1 MPLSW
6 NEIKA
11 HSLAFSKEWQDE
23 TSEDA
28 EAKSFWDGFFNVFG
42 ISRKRVAS
50 FEEPVKKLGE
60 KYGYIDL
67 FWKGVL
73 IVEHKSR
80 GKSLDKAYSQALD
93 YFSGIAERDLPKYV
107 IVSDFARIRLYDLEE
122 NQQHEFDLKDL
133 HKNARLFG
141 FVAGYQTHKIQAQ
154 DPVNIKAAEQMGKLH
169 DQMKDAGYS
178 GHPLELYMV
187 RLLFCLFAEDTGIFD
202 RQQFKDYIE
211 ERTSEDGSDLGH
223 HLSTLFQVLNTPR
236 DKRQKTLDEQLAA
249 FNYIN
254 GKLFEETLL
263 NAGFDSAMRQEL
275 LNCCALDW
283 SRISPA
289 IFGSLFQSIM
299 DKQARRNLGAHYTS
313 EENILKLIKPLFL
326 DGLWEEFEKIKH
338 NKNRL
343 LEFHKKLRMLNFLDP
358 ACGCGNFLVIAYR
371 ELRLLELEIMKASR
385 AVEKQREINIHYLT
399 KINVD
404 QFFGIE
410 IEEFPAQIA
419 QVALWL
425 MDHQMNTLISVE
437 FGQYFARIPLET
449 SSTIICGNAL
459 TIDWEEVVPARH
471 VSYIMGNPP
480 FSGKSLQSNEQKV
493 DMEHVFTGMKSSS
506 SLDYVTAWY
515 RKAIDYMAAEPKI
528 CAAFVSTNS
537 ITQGEQVSMLW
548 PDLLGRGTHI
558 NFAHRTFQWNNEARG
573 KAAVYCVIIGFSLS
587 DIQPKW
593 LFDYEDIK
601 GEPHKIKAQ
610 NINPYLVDAANIIL
624 ENRKQPICAVTT
636 MHYGSKPADG
646 GNLLLSEQEKQDLVS
661 EEPEANRWIKRFLNA
676 DEFLYNIRRYCLWLT
691 DCPPNVLRSLPKVMA
706 RVEKVREMRS
716 KSTKEATRTLAATP
730 TLFSEIRQSKK
741 EYLLV
746 PIHTSENR
754 IYIPVGYLSAENIC
768 GNANFQIPDATLF
781 DFGIFTSLMHMAW
794 MRQVCGKLESRYRY
808 SNTIVYNNFPW
819 PENPTEKQKQAI
831 ETAAQGVLDARE
843 QFPDSSLA
851 DLYDPLT
858 MPPVLLKAHQQLDK
872 VVDAAYGKTN
882 FQTETQ
888 RVAFLFELYQKYTS
902 LFAPDKPKRRAK
914 AMKTPL

>member
-6 NEIKA
+6 NEIKTRA
-11 HSLAFSKEWQDE
+11 LAFSKEWKPE
-23 TSEDA
+23 YSEKG

-42 ISRKRVAS
+42 LPRRRVAT

-60 KYGYIDL
+60 KFGYIDL

-73 IVEHKSR
+73 IVEQKSR

-93 YFSGIAERDLPKYV
+93 YLPGINNRDLPKYV
-107 IVSDFARIRLYDLEE
+107 IVSDFARIRLYNLEE
-122 NQQHEFDLKDL
+122 NEQQHEFDLKDL
-133 HKNARLFG
+133 HKNVRLFG
-141 FVAGYQTHKIQAQ
+141 FIAGYQTNKIQEQ

-169 DQMKDAGYS
+169 DQMKDVGYS
-178 GHPLELYMV
+178 GHPLELYLV
-187 RLLFCLFAEDTGIFD
+187 RLLFCMFAEDTGIFE

-211 ERTSEDGSDLGH
+211 ERTNEDGSDLAH
-223 HLSTLFQVLNTPR
+223 HLSTLFQVLNMPR
-236 DKRQKTLDEQLAA
+236 EKRLKNLDEQLAA

-254 GKLFEETLL
+254 GRLFEEMLP
-263 NAGFDSAMRQEL
+263 AASFDSAMRQEL

-299 DKQARRNLGAHYTS
+299 DKAARRNLGAHYTS

-326 DGLWEEFEKIKH
+326 DALWEEFEKIKH

-343 LEFHKKLRMLNFLDP
+343 FEFHKKLRRLNFLDP

-371 ELRLLELEIMKASR
+371 ELRLLELAILRASKPN
-385 AVEKQREINIHYLT
+385 ENEQRELNIHLMLHL
-399 KINVD
+399 NVD

-449 SSTIICGNAL
+449 SSTIVCGNAL
-459 TIDWEEVVPARH
+459 RIDWETVVPARH

-480 FSGKSLQSNEQKV
+480 YSGKSLQSNEQKA
-493 DMEHVFTGMKSSS
+493 DMDHVFTGMKSAS

-515 RKAIDYMAAEPKI
+515 RKAVDYMKAEPLI
-528 CAAFVSTNS
+528 GAAFVSTNS
-537 ITQGEQVSMLW
+537 ITQGEQVCLLW
-548 PDLLGRGTHI
+548 PDLLSRGIHI
-558 NFAHRTFQWNNEARG
+558 NFAHRTFQWNNEAKG
-573 KAAVYCVIIGFSLS
+573 KAAVYCVIIGFSLR
-587 DIQPKW
+587 DVQPKW
-593 LFDYEDIK
+593 LFDYEHIK
-601 GEPHKIKAQ
+601 GEAHASQAKQ
-610 NINPYLVDAANIIL
+610 INPYLVDAANIVL
-624 ENRKQPICAVTT
+624 ENRRYPICTVTN
-636 MHYGSKPADG
+636 MLYGSKPADG
-646 GNLLLSEQEKQDLVS
+646 GNLLLSEQEKQDIVS
-661 EEPEANRWIKRFLNA
+661 AEPAASSWIKRYLNA
-676 DEFLYNIRRYCLWLT
+676 DEFLYNIPRYCLWLV
-691 DCPPNVLRSLPKVMA
+691 DCPPNILRALPQVMA

-716 KSTKEATRTLAATP
+716 QSSKEATRSLAATP
-730 TLFSEIRQSKK
+730 TFFAEIRQSKK
-741 EYLLV
+741 AYLLV

-754 IYIPVGYLSAENIC
+754 IYIPIGYLSAENIC
-768 GNANFQIPDATLF
+768 GNANFQVPDATLF

-794 MRQVCGKLESRYRY
+794 MRQVCGRIKGDYRY

-831 ETAAQGVLDARE
+831 ETAAQTVLDARA
-843 QFPDSSLA
+843 QFPESTLA

-872 VVDAAYGKTN
+872 AVDAAYGKTN
-882 FQTETQ
+882 FQTEAQ

-902 LFAPDKPKRRAK
+902 LFPPEKQKRRK
-914 AMKTPL
+914 RGC